1 MERRSLSIIVREYNV
16 STNEPAVWLTQ
27 EAYDRL
33 KEELTFLSG
42 PGRAEI
48 VARIEQARSE
58 GDLKENGGYH
68 AAREEQGKAEGRIV
82 YLTNLLRRAHVG
94 EEPADDGIVE
104 PGMLVVA
111 KIAGDETTFLFGSRE
126 VAGDS
131 DLEVYSE
138 QSPIG
143 NAVHGA
149 KVGDKLSYL
158 APNGRDIS
166 VEIMSAKPYKI

>member
-1 MERRSLSIIVREYNV
+1 MREYNV
-16 STNEPAVWLTQ
+16 STNSSEPVVWLTQ

-33 KEELTFLSG
+33 KEELDYLSG

-68 AAREEQGKAEGRIV
+68 AAREEQGKAEARIV
-82 YLTNLLRRAHVG
+82 YLTDLLRRAHVG
-94 EEPADDGIVE
+94 EPPADDGVVE

-111 KIAGDETTFLFGSRE
+111 KTAGDETTFLFGSRE

-131 DLEVYSE
+131 ELEVYSE

-143 NAVHGA
+143 QAIHGA

-158 APNGRDIS
+158 APNGRDIA
-166 VEIMSAKPYKI
+166 VEIVSAKPF